1 MAVEIERRFLV
12 RAGWREHILPGG
24 VPPAGMTCERS
35 SQGYLCADP
44 ARVVRV
50 RVSTG
55 AAWERAWLTV
65 KGTPP
70 APEGVETARGFARSE
85 FEYAIPVADARA
97 LLRLCVHPPLEKTR
111 YTLVVAGNTW
121 VVDVFHGANAG
132 LVLAEIELERE
143 DAPFAAPPWL
153 GAEVTHDAR
162 YCNACLAH
170 QPFTTWPAPD

>member
-12 RAGWREHILPGG
+12 RAEWREYILPGG
-24 VPPAGMTCERS
+24 VLPGGVSRERF
-35 SQGYLCADP
+35 SQGYLCTDP

-50 RVSTG
+50 RVAAG
-55 AAWERAWLTV
+55 AAGEQAWLTI
-65 KGTPP
+65 KGT
-70 APEGVETARGFARSE
+70 EGVDAGSFARSE

-97 LLRLCVHPPLEKTR
+97 LLRLCVCPPLEKTR

-121 VVDVFHGANAG
+121 AVDAFHGANAG

-162 YCNACLAH
+162 YCNACLAR
-170 QPFTTWPAPD
+170 QPFTTWPAPA